1 MNFKLKSTN
10 NDDIA
15 QDFPLGSLEG
25 IIDLLKATAHDT
37 RLQIL
42 VYLSNSEKSLPY
54 LHEHIKAKFAS
65 KGKVSKTALAHH
77 LNQLIDTGLIEKTAR
92 GMYSLTEYGS
102 VYIKQMRTVLET
114 YSVRNQI
121 LSEPEKQKEFT
132 HVSDYLKASSETS
145 ENMVSVNPLYQSG
158 WNSYI
163 SSVSGVLESLG
174 VNDDYIQLSGHSAY
188 CFIFKVSIGA
198 ISFLGEGIL
207 SDKAWEEIYKG
218 TESFG
223 WKINEW
229 KSERVYPHMWN
240 LTGEDFETAKE
251 MFYRIRFII
260 DEYDTPVVLW
270 GLRVPNFGIVKGY
283 DDDSYIV
290 STYYRKEALKDTPVR
305 YDSIYAH
312 GSFKFLYFTKSADI
326 KSVEEEDKI
335 SILRAINM
343 AKGVNVTPENTIL
356 GYKYISGPKAYNEF
370 ADILLNFD
378 TTIPDIATGFH
389 GRYYQDAKAVAT
401 DYLERLARKYASL
414 PQGELLLNASKQY
427 RVIKNIFEEFMV
439 LFPYYNIKSNKSK
452 KGMTEEK
459 RKKGAD
465 LLLKA
470 KDYEES
476 GIKYLEQ
483 AAKQWKSSSR

>member
-1 MNFKLKSTN
+1 MKSTN
-10 NDDIA
+10 NDEIA
-15 QDFPLGSLEG
+15 QDSILVSLEG

-42 VYLSNSEKSLPY
+42 IYLSNFEKSLPY
-54 LHEHIKAKFAS
+54 LHEHIKPKYSS

-92 GMYSLTEYGS
+92 GMYGLTEYGS
-102 VYIKQMRTVLET
+102 VFIKQMRTILET
-114 YSVRNQI
+114 YTERHQA
-121 LSEPEKQKEFT
+121 LSEPEKQKKFT
-132 HVSDYLKASSETS
+132 QISEYLKTSSETS
-145 ENMVSVNPLYQSG
+145 KNSVSVNPLYQSG

-174 VNDDYIQLSGHSAY
+174 VNDDYIQLSGRSGY
-188 CFIFKVSIGA
+188 CFIFKVSTGV

-207 SDKAWEEIYKG
+207 SDEAWKEIYKG

-312 GSFKFLYFTKSADI
+312 GSFRFLYFTKSEDI
-326 KSVEEEDKI
+326 KSGEEEDKI
-335 SILRAINM
+335 SILRSINM
-343 AKGVNVTPENTIL
+343 AKGINVTPENPIL
-356 GYKYISGPKAYNEF
+356 GYEYISGLEAYNEF

-378 TTIPDIATGFH
+378 TSIPDIATGFH

-401 DYLERLARKYASL
+401 EYLERLARKYASL
-414 PQGELLLNASKQY
+414 PQGEPLLMASKQY
-427 RVIKNIFEEFMV
+427 REIKNIFEEFMV
-439 LFPYYNIKSNKSK
+439 LFPYFDIKSNKSK
-452 KGMTEEK
+452 KSMTEEN

-465 LLLKA
+465 LLMKA

-476 GIKYLEQ
+476 GIKYLER
-483 AAKQWKSSSR
+483 AAKQWRSSSR

>member
-1 MNFKLKSTN
+1 MKSTN
-10 NDDIA
+10 NDDLA
-15 QDFPLGSLEG
+15 QDFPFGSLEG

-114 YSVRNQI
+114 YSEKNQT

-132 HVSDYLKASSETS
+132 QISDYLKASSETS
-145 ENMVSVNPLYQSG
+145 KNMVSVNPLYQSG

-174 VNDDYIQLSGHSAY
+174 VNDDYIQLSGRSAY
-188 CFIFKVSIGA
+188 CFIFKVSKGS
-198 ISFLGEGIL
+198 ISFLGEAIL
-207 SDKAWEEIYKG
+207 SNEAWEEIYKG

-240 LTGEDFETAKE
+240 LTGEDFGTAKE

-260 DEYDTPVVLW
+260 DEYDAPVVLW

-312 GSFKFLYFTKSADI
+312 GSFRFLYFSKSEEI
-326 KSVEEEDKI
+326 KIGEEEDKM

-343 AKGVNVTPENTIL
+343 AKGINVLPENPVL
-356 GYKYISGPKAYNEF
+356 GYQYIAGPDAYNEF
-370 ADILLNFD
+370 ADVLLNFN
-378 TTIPDIATGFH
+378 TSLPDIGTGFH
-389 GRYYQDAKAVAT
+389 GRFYQDAKAVAT
-401 DYLERLARKYASL
+401 EYLERMARKYASL
-414 PQGELLLNASKQY
+414 PQGKPLLNASKQY
-427 RVIKNIFEEFMV
+427 RAIKNVFEEFMV
-439 LFPYYNIKSNKSK
+439 LFPYYDIKSDKSK
-452 KGMTEEK
+452 KRMSDEK

-476 GIKYLEQ
+476 GIAYLEK
-483 AAKQWKSSSR
+483 AAKQWRSSSR